1 MTARDSRA
9 VSAPPRRPATAA
21 ARQRGASASG
31 VATVRPLPVPAA
43 PRAACFVTGC
53 RRACAILA
61 VLLYLLASSLP
72 LPSVVDLVRDA
83 VDPENRIAEH
93 IIRVLRRPGQPLT
106 GQLPVPGDAGAAR
119 LPLNDGVAPGTSGT
133 RPDDAEAE
141 SSSHLLLG
149 ERLAA
154 AGLSKKHPVVF
165 IPGIISS
172 GLELWQGRRCARR
185 NFRERLW
192 GDTAQANKLL
202 VGVECWLE
210 HMRLDNE
217 TGLDPPGVRLRVA
230 SGLAAADVVMGA
242 YSLWAGLVQ
251 QLAALGYDESSVHL
265 AAYDW
270 RVRFD
275 LLEERDAYFT
285 ALKARVELMS
295 DLAGGRPVVF
305 VSHSMGFNVLSYFL
319 QWVHSRAATG
329 RQCPHLPLQERLDRE
344 SRHPQLEV
352 DGALPPACDGWW
364 ARRYVRTWVN
374 LAGSA
379 AGAPKGLL
387 AWYSGQ
393 MGNLASMGPL
403 FSAMLETYLPK
414 RSLRGLWRSFQSMTA
429 LIPMGGV
436 RVWGGRS
443 GTGGTRAPFSGWAH
457 NQLPA
462 RARSEVSAGDT
473 AVGVRGLD
481 ANSEPAQL
489 TSPRVT
495 VAAPVSADSVR
506 RTGIDRSMRWF
517 AAPDE
522 PAANGPATRGIV
534 SLRRV
539 VSWERQDPGAVV
551 EMLLASLGSYLP
563 AVWASGDNNA
573 NATVA
578 ALGGPAKTTADARPV
593 GLANRDSANG
603 FPGDAAGSRPQAD
616 GSDSPGAPGGG
627 GSASGTSGVGSGSAG
642 WKPALPGQLR
652 PHNVGDMGG
661 GHASRDSSAAAGPG
675 ARCNS
680 RLGGPLASNS
690 SADSLVGALVRSVT
704 RAVRSDPGAAEGP
717 APCDTVGGT
726 RATGVGSAAATGDVK
741 GSFSG
746 SNAGRED
753 AGARP
758 DQAGGPARSTG
769 GRFPSMDAVFRRA
782 GFLDTDGDGI
792 VTAEE
797 ALLQTARA
805 LPWRAETSQAPAP
818 QAAAPTTTTRTI
830 RATAAD
836 ADRPEAAASAAAPE
850 GVSLNGGGT
859 GVRGNGIPTPGPGVS
874 GGAESRRAADAK
886 PPAVSS
892 TVAGAPGRG
901 SKAAGLLRDFHLSI
915 EELLDVMRV
924 QDPAFMRMIDGYVDL
939 NAWRPPTAPEL
950 VVYEKQVPKG
960 AWLRDHDS
968 SATPAADGE
977 GAAGARS
984 ATPLRYRPTAG
995 GLPRRL
1001 WANALAVPLPDAP
1014 GLRVMCMYGV
1024 GRAVERHYNM
1034 LAVRAAPGTSWE
1046 ALEDSVAAGNDTIAG
1061 ADGSEAVPLP
1071 VEIATGF
1078 SREPEAGVI
1087 PSNAAAAADPAGGRP
1102 KATPRAATAR
1112 LPLSGTGWP
1121 RGRSSPG
1128 RVTSGLTFTDG
1139 DGTVP
1144 AVSMGLL
1151 CERHFRSKQG
1161 NPGRASVVTRE
1172 LPFGSVAGGIDELL
1186 RGVPDTVS
1194 GELFAE
1200 SNVTPPIAMAGLRP
1214 GGETGP
1220 MQEQTAGGGTSEAA
1234 QWLEHVS
1241 HAGLVRGTVD
1251 YIRAQGGQT
1260 SEHVDILLNRQV
1272 MQTVLME
1279 AAGRTGLAPEDQ
1291 RLSQRTQA
1299 TLARATLALEG
1310 LTPWDAAEW
1319 EGGKEVPGA

>member
-1 MTARDSRA
+1 
-9 VSAPPRRPATAA
+9 
-21 ARQRGASASG
+21 
-31 VATVRPLPVPAA
+31 
-43 PRAACFVTGC
+43 
-53 RRACAILA
+53 
-61 VLLYLLASSLP
+61 
-72 LPSVVDLVRDA
+72 
-83 VDPENRIAEH
+83 
-93 IIRVLRRPGQPLT
+93 
-106 GQLPVPGDAGAAR
+106 
-119 LPLNDGVAPGTSGT
+119 
-133 RPDDAEAE
+133 
-141 SSSHLLLG
+141 
-149 ERLAA
+149 
-154 AGLSKKHPVVF
+154 
-165 IPGIISS
+165 
-172 GLELWQGRRCARR
+172 
-185 NFRERLW
+185 
-192 GDTAQANKLL
+192 
-202 VGVECWLE
+202 
-210 HMRLDNE
+210 MRLDNE

-285 ALKARVELMS
+285 ALKAKVELMS
-295 DLAGGRPVVF
+295 DLAGGKPVVF

-344 SRHPQLEV
+344 SRHPQREV

-414 RSLRGLWRSFQSMTA
+414 RSLRYLWRSFQSMTA

-443 GTGGTRAPFSGWAH
+443 GAGGTRAPFSGWARD
-457 NQLPA
+457 QSLSGPGSPPA
-462 RARSEVSAGDT
+462 DGGPATRPVAGD
-473 AVGVRGLD
+473 AENAD
-481 ANSEPAQL
+481 ADAGAAHGRTL
-489 TSPRVT
+489 SPRVT
-495 VAAPVSADSVR
+495 VAAPVAADTVR
-506 RTGIDRSMRWF
+506 RAGLDRSMRWF

-563 AVWASGDNNA
+563 AVWASGDGNA
-573 NATVA
+573 SATTA
-578 ALGGPAKTTADARPV
+578 SLGGPANTTA
-593 GLANRDSANG
+593 
-603 FPGDAAGSRPQAD
+603 AA
-616 GSDSPGAPGGG
+616 
-627 GSASGTSGVGSGSAG
+627 
-642 WKPALPGQLR
+642 
-652 PHNVGDMGG
+652 
-661 GHASRDSSAAAGPG
+661 RDSSFMAESE
-675 ARCNS
+675 AR
-680 RLGGPLASNS
+680 GGSGQ
-690 SADSLVGALVRSVT
+690 SARG
-704 RAVRSDPGAAEGP
+704 GAARK
-717 APCDTVGGT
+717 GG
-726 RATGVGSAAATGDVK
+726 K
-741 GSFSG
+741 PI
-746 SNAGRED
+746 E
-753 AGARP
+753 
-758 DQAGGPARSTG
+758 
-769 GRFPSMDAVFRRA
+769 
-782 GFLDTDGDGI
+782 
-792 VTAEE
+792 TA
-797 ALLQTARA
+797 
-805 LPWRAETSQAPAP
+805 
-818 QAAAPTTTTRTI
+818 
-830 RATAAD
+830 D
-836 ADRPEAAASAAAPE
+836 DAASA
-850 GVSLNGGGT
+850 S
-859 GVRGNGIPTPGPGVS
+859 
-874 GGAESRRAADAK
+874 AK
-886 PPAVSS
+886 D
-892 TVAGAPGRG
+892 G
-901 SKAAGLLRDFHLSI
+901 S
-915 EELLDVMRV
+915 LLDVMRV

-939 NAWRPPTAPEL
+939 NAWRPPTAAEL
-950 VVYEKQVPKG
+950 AAYELQVPEG
-960 AWLRDHDS
+960 AWLRD
-968 SATPAADGE
+968 
-977 GAAGARS
+977 GARPGS
-984 ATPLRYRPTAG
+984 PPDRGTAASGRTTPDEPPRYRPTAG

-1014 GLRVMCMYGV
+1014 GLSVVCMYGV

-1034 LAVRAAPGTSWE
+1034 LAVRAAPGTPWE

-1078 SREPEAGVI
+1078 SREPEAGVLPRSPGAG
-1087 PSNAAAAADPAGGRP
+1087 PSPGSAARGRRAKGSPGAGRP
-1102 KATPRAATAR
+1102 
-1112 LPLSGTGWP
+1112 PLSGAGWP

-1128 RVTSGLTFTDG
+1128 RVSSGITFTDG

-1151 CERHFRSKQG
+1151 CERHFRSRQG

-1172 LPFGSVAGGIDELL
+1172 LPFGSAAGGIDELL

-1200 SNVTPPIAMAGLRP
+1200 ANGTPPIAMAGM
-1214 GGETGP
+1214 GASGNAGP
-1220 MQEQTAGGGTSEAA
+1220 IQEPAAGGTSEAA

-1279 AAGRTGLAPEDQ
+1279 AAGRTGLSPQDR
-1291 RLSQRTQA
+1291 RLSERTRA
-1299 TLARATLALEG
+1299 TLARATPALEG
-1310 LTPWDAAEW
+1310 LTPWDASDW
-1319 EGGKEVPGA
+1319 EGSSADHGA

>member
-1 MTARDSRA
+1 
-9 VSAPPRRPATAA
+9 
-21 ARQRGASASG
+21 
-31 VATVRPLPVPAA
+31 
-43 PRAACFVTGC
+43 
-53 RRACAILA
+53 
-61 VLLYLLASSLP
+61 
-72 LPSVVDLVRDA
+72 
-83 VDPENRIAEH
+83 
-93 IIRVLRRPGQPLT
+93 
-106 GQLPVPGDAGAAR
+106 
-119 LPLNDGVAPGTSGT
+119 
-133 RPDDAEAE
+133 
-141 SSSHLLLG
+141 
-149 ERLAA
+149 
-154 AGLSKKHPVVF
+154 
-165 IPGIISS
+165 
-172 GLELWQGRRCARR
+172 
-185 NFRERLW
+185 
-192 GDTAQANKLL
+192 
-202 VGVECWLE
+202 
-210 HMRLDNE
+210 MRLDNE

-285 ALKARVELMS
+285 ALKAKVELMS
-295 DLAGGRPVVF
+295 DLAGGKPVVF

-344 SRHPQLEV
+344 SRHPQREV

-414 RSLRGLWRSFQSMTA
+414 RSLRYLWRSFQSMTA

-443 GTGGTRAPFSGWAH
+443 GAGGTRAPFSGWARD
-457 NQLPA
+457 QSLSGPGSPPA
-462 RARSEVSAGDT
+462 DGGPATRPVAGD
-473 AVGVRGLD
+473 AD
-481 ANSEPAQL
+481 ANADADAGAAHGRTL
-489 TSPRVT
+489 SPRVT
-495 VAAPVSADSVR
+495 VAAPVAADTVR
-506 RTGIDRSMRWF
+506 RAGLDRSMRWF

-563 AVWASGDNNA
+563 AVWASGDGNA
-573 NATVA
+573 SA
-578 ALGGPAKTTADARPV
+578 TTASLG
-593 GLANRDSANG
+593 GLANTT
-603 FPGDAAGSRPQAD
+603 AAA
-616 GSDSPGAPGGG
+616 
-627 GSASGTSGVGSGSAG
+627 
-642 WKPALPGQLR
+642 
-652 PHNVGDMGG
+652 
-661 GHASRDSSAAAGPG
+661 RDSSFMAESEARSGSGQSARGGAARKGGKPIETADDAASASAKDGSVARVADATGTRARWAAELPAQRGLGPDAGHER
-675 ARCNS
+675 ARRSNGLRDGSTGDDGGTEASLGGRCRS
-680 RLGGPLASNS
+680 RLGGPPASNS
-690 SADSLVGALVRSVT
+690 SADSLVGAL
-704 RAVRSDPGAAEGP
+704 
-717 APCDTVGGT
+717 
-726 RATGVGSAAATGDVK
+726 
-741 GSFSG
+741 
-746 SNAGRED
+746 
-753 AGARP
+753 
-758 DQAGGPARSTG
+758 
-769 GRFPSMDAVFRRA
+769 
-782 GFLDTDGDGI
+782 
-792 VTAEE
+792 
-797 ALLQTARA
+797 
-805 LPWRAETSQAPAP
+805 
-818 QAAAPTTTTRTI
+818 
-830 RATAAD
+830 
-836 ADRPEAAASAAAPE
+836 
-850 GVSLNGGGT
+850 
-859 GVRGNGIPTPGPGVS
+859 
-874 GGAESRRAADAK
+874 
-886 PPAVSS
+886 
-892 TVAGAPGRG
+892 
-901 SKAAGLLRDFHLSI
+901 
-915 EELLDVMRV
+915 LLDVMRV
-924 QDPAFMRMIDGYVDL
+924 QDPAFMRVIDGYVDL
-939 NAWRPPTAPEL
+939 NAWRPPTAAEL
-950 VVYEKQVPKG
+950 AAYELQVPEG
-960 AWLRDHDS
+960 AWLRD
-968 SATPAADGE
+968 
-977 GAAGARS
+977 GARPGS
-984 ATPLRYRPTAG
+984 PPDRGTAASGRTTPDEPPRYRPTAG

-1014 GLRVMCMYGV
+1014 GLSVVCMYGV

-1034 LAVRAAPGTSWE
+1034 LAVRAAPGTPWE

-1078 SREPEAGVI
+1078 SREPEAGVLPRSPGAG
-1087 PSNAAAAADPAGGRP
+1087 PSPGSAARGRRAKGSPGAGRP
-1102 KATPRAATAR
+1102 
-1112 LPLSGTGWP
+1112 PLSGAGWP

-1128 RVTSGLTFTDG
+1128 RVSSGITFTDG

-1151 CERHFRSKQG
+1151 CERHFRSRQG

-1172 LPFGSVAGGIDELL
+1172 LPFGSAAGGIDELL

-1200 SNVTPPIAMAGLRP
+1200 ANGTPPIAMAGM
-1214 GGETGP
+1214 GASGNAGP
-1220 MQEQTAGGGTSEAA
+1220 IQEPAAGGTSEAA

-1279 AAGRTGLAPEDQ
+1279 AAGRTGLSPQDR
-1291 RLSQRTQA
+1291 RLSERTRA
-1299 TLARATLALEG
+1299 TLARATPALEG
-1310 LTPWDAAEW
+1310 LTPWDASDW
-1319 EGGKEVPGA
+1319 EGSSADHGA